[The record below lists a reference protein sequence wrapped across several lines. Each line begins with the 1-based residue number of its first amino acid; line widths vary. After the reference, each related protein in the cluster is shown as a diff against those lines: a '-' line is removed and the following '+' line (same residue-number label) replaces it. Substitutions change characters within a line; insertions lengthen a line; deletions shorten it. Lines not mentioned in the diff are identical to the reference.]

1 MLNVYS
7 FSKLFWSMH
16 KEFLRICSQYTMKPI
31 EQCWWSELE
40 YKFDI
45 YELFRY
51 HTYKKGFPHS
61 SVSKES
67 ACNAGYL
74 GLIPELEISPE
85 VWRRK
90 WQSTPIFLRGESH
103 GQKSLA
109 GYSLW
114 GRRVRHGWVVTE
126 WEWRIMIIKAEGAK
140 QADTPLALIRSIEI

>member
-74 GLIPELEISPE
+74 GLIPALEISPE

-114 GRRVRHGWVVTE
+114 GHRVEHHLATKPPPPLIKKTVNMAAKILELCVYLL
-126 WEWRIMIIKAEGAK
+126 IMY
-140 QADTPLALIRSIEI
+140 